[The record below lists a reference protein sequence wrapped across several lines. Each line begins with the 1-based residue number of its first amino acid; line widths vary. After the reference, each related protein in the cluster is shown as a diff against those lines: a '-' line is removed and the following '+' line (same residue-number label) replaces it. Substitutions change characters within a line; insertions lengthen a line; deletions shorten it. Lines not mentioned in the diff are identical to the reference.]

1 MIHLLIDLMLSEQM
15 AKKINGLLQK
25 WDEANFNYIDVI
37 ISSGEIRR
45 LFFQRCKE
53 LQVDVYRMAMQVGI
67 NPTTFK
73 RAYVDVPNPTATK
86 RFPQK
91 KFLDLLEIVGINI
104 RVTVIVDPVELIHKK
119 LVDKKIYKVK

>member
-1 MIHLLIDLMLSEQM
+1 M
-15 AKKINGLLQK
+15 AKRKINGLFLQ

-53 LQVDVYRMAMQVGI
+53 LQLDVYRMAMEAGI
-67 NPTTFK
+67 NPATFK
-73 RAYVDVPNPTATK
+73 RAYVDTPTPTATK

-91 KFLDLLEIVGINI
+91 KFLTLLELVGINI
-104 RVTVIVDPVELIHKK
+104 RVTVILDTPEIARARLVEKGLYRGKR
-119 LVDKKIYKVK
+119 

>member
-1 MIHLLIDLMLSEQM
+1 M
-15 AKKINGLLQK
+15 AKRKINGLLLA
-25 WDEANFNYIDVI
+25 WDEANFNYVDVI

-67 NPTTFK
+67 QPTTFK
-73 RAYVDVPNPTATK
+73 RAYVDEPNPTATK

-91 KFLDLLEIVGINI
+91 KFLDLLELVGINI
-104 RVTVIVDPVELIHKK
+104 RVTVILDPTEQSREQLVKK
-119 LVDKKIYKVK
+119 GLYRGKK